1 MQQQLAPGLCI
12 AVADTPRPD
21 HARDQ
26 ARRRPQGVQGQAL
39 SRPKGANALV
49 AVACCRVCLWIIT
62 RDKRREEKREKEQV
76 RGHKGESAARC
87 SRRARVARDGRGRA
101 QSVVVLSNVSSCAD
115 DREALPP
122 GHTGE
127 PVCRREVSIHT
138 LHRPCVLG
146 HQPTV
151 HPCGAADTRTIAL
164 VRLHVD
170 TNTKLATRDWLAGW
184 PAALVLRCQALHT
197 RPGTLV
203 RSPPPHSCG
212 WAVWTEGF

>member
-1 MQQQLAPGLCI
+1 MTGQLKVKGNVSSAQQLARVCV
-12 AVADTPRPD
+12 VADTPRPD

-115 DREALPP
+115 DRRDPRSACHWSLRHATAGTSLSFNPHPASSLRPP
-122 GHTGE
+122 CSAISPRFTHAG
-127 PVCRREVSIHT
+127 RRT
-138 LHRPCVLG
+138 RAPLH
-146 HQPTV
+146 
-151 HPCGAADTRTIAL
+151 
-164 VRLHVD
+164 
-170 TNTKLATRDWLAGW
+170 
-184 PAALVLRCQALHT
+184 
-197 RPGTLV
+197 
-203 RSPPPHSCG
+203 
-212 WAVWTEGF
+212 